1 MPERAENAPLATHSD
16 DLKGGVHDPV
26 FLDPFGFKE
35 VGPFLSHFYNT
46 WSPKPLP
53 LESVPHNHFGPTDAS
68 EGRNRHQEQH
78 WCEEDRAGHWLRE
91 GASSNS
97 QGGMP
102 ISLCATS
109 FLIARTWVESR
120 SPIWNRPAF
129 APRMSVSRCPSE
141 TTSYIIF

>member
-1 MPERAENAPLATHSD
+1 MGSDASQDHRISILGKGPKSLSERAENAPLATHSD

-46 WSPKPLP
+46 WSPKPLL

-78 WCEEDRAGHWLRE
+78 WCAEA
-91 GASSNS
+91 
-97 QGGMP
+97 
-102 ISLCATS
+102 
-109 FLIARTWVESR
+109 
-120 SPIWNRPAF
+120 
-129 APRMSVSRCPSE
+129 
-141 TTSYIIF
+141 